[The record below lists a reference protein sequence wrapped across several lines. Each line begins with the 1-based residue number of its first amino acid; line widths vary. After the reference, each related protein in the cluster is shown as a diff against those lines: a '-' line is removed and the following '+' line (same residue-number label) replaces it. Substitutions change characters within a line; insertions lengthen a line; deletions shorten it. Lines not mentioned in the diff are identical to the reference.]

1 MINSNGRK
9 TIALVIENFFTDFA
23 EEFIQNV
30 VSGIRQR
37 RDLDL
42 VLIAGIYDGTKDMD
56 DRHHAYRMIYNSIYQ
71 LESKCRFDG
80 ILVCLGSMCN
90 VDRDYLLKRFD
101 SKIYGVPMIFS
112 ISDVEDRITVNYDNT
127 QGITEALNAL
137 INVHGFTRFCMLG
150 GRPDNVDSRK
160 RRDIYTRVLNENG
173 IEFTED
179 QYEATYMSV
188 NCKNEALAL
197 LDRNPDVEA
206 IFCVNDSVAV
216 GLYEA
221 MEERRLVPGKDI
233 MVFGFDNTNMA
244 GRMIPT
250 LTSIG
255 ADNITLGRR
264 SLELLVDMMNGEDV
278 QPTLIPTRLYGRESF
293 PYEMYEYNVMELLNV
308 ETDFI
313 YRMFDDC
320 FYRYRY
326 EHISRESVNL
336 KRLFMEFISKI
347 LMAVKQRYMSMEDY
361 NEAKE
366 LIDIFF
372 ENGALRFSDA
382 GKLLRSIDRLQ
393 NSVNNSLKSGSSGN
407 NAYIDHLFTHMRDA
421 AIMSLAE
428 DNIRFNDHIVETRQ
442 TLSDYMVDITN
453 FFDDD
458 TSDSF
463 SNMIM
468 HFDKLGLPNAALF
481 LFDEPAIFSE
491 EKEDLFPDN
500 IYLHCLTKEG
510 ELYVL
515 PKERQSGRT
524 SDMFRRSELPPKCRE
539 CAAFPIF
546 YRKKIY
552 GFLVSE
558 LTKDIATTGE
568 FIANQL
574 GRLFYTAIES
584 DT

>member
-1 MINSNGRK
+1 
-9 TIALVIENFFTDFA
+9 
-23 EEFIQNV
+23 
-30 VSGIRQR
+30 
-37 RDLDL
+37 
-42 VLIAGIYDGTKDMD
+42 
-56 DRHHAYRMIYNSIYQ
+56 
-71 LESKCRFDG
+71 
-80 ILVCLGSMCN
+80 
-90 VDRDYLLKRFD
+90 
-101 SKIYGVPMIFS
+101 
-112 ISDVEDRITVNYDNT
+112 
-127 QGITEALNAL
+127 
-137 INVHGFTRFCMLG
+137 
-150 GRPDNVDSRK
+150 
-160 RRDIYTRVLNENG
+160 
-173 IEFTED
+173 
-179 QYEATYMSV
+179 MSV
-188 NCKNEALAL
+188 NCKSEALAL
-197 LDRNPDVEA
+197 LDRNPDVQS
-206 IFCVNDSVAV
+206 IFCVNDSVAI

-233 MVFGFDNTNMA
+233 MVFGFDNTKMA

-278 QPTLIPTRLYGRESF
+278 QPTLIPTRLYGRASF
-293 PYEMYEYNVMELLNV
+293 PYEMYEYNVMEMFNV
-308 ETDFI
+308 ESDFI

-347 LMAVKQRYMSMEDY
+347 LLAVKQRYMSVEDY
-361 NEAKE
+361 NESRE

-372 ENGALRFSDA
+372 ENGALKFTDA

-393 NSVNNSLKSGSSGN
+393 TSVNSSLRSGG
-407 NAYIDHLFTHMRDA
+407 NAYIDRLFTHMRDA

-428 DNIRFNDHIVETRQ
+428 DSIRFNDHIVETRQ

-453 FFDDD
+453 FFGDE

-463 SNMIM
+463 NSMIM

-481 LFDEPAIFSE
+481 LFEEPVIFNE
-491 EKEDLFPDN
+491 VNEDLFPDY

-524 SDMFRRSELPPKCRE
+524 IDMFRRADLPPKCRE
-539 CAAFPIF
+539 CTTFPIF
-546 YRKKIY
+546 YRRRIY

-568 FIANQL
+568 FISNQL
-574 GRLFYTAIES
+574 GRLFYTAIDS
-584 DT
+584 DE

>member
-1 MINSNGRK
+1 MISGNGKK
-9 TIALVIENFFTDFA
+9 TIGLVIENFFTDFA

-30 VSGIRQR
+30 VSGVRQR
-37 RDLDL
+37 KDLNL

-56 DRHHAYRMIYNSIYQ
+56 DKHHAYRVIYNSIYQ
-71 LESKCRFDG
+71 LEHKCHFDG

-90 VDRDYLLKRFD
+90 VDRQLLLERFD

-112 ISDVEDRITVNYDNT
+112 ISEVEDRVTVNYDNT
-127 QGITEALNAL
+127 KGIKEALDCL
-137 INVHGFTRFCMLG
+137 INVNGFTRFCMLG
-150 GRPDNVDSRK
+150 GRTDNVDARR
-160 RRDIYTRVLNENG
+160 RRDIYSRILDENG

-179 QYEATYMSV
+179 QYQATDMSV
-188 NCKNEALAL
+188 NCKDEAEAL
-197 LDRNPDVEA
+197 LDRNPDVQA

-233 MVFGFDNTNMA
+233 MVFGFDNTKMA

-255 ADNITLGRR
+255 ADNITLGKK
-264 SLELLVDMMNGEDV
+264 SLELLLDMMNGENV
-278 QPTLIPTRLYGRESF
+278 EPTLIPTRLYGRESF
-293 PYEMYEYNVMELLNV
+293 PYEMYEYNVMEMLNV
-308 ETDFI
+308 DTSFI

-336 KRLFMEFISKI
+336 KRLFMAFISKI
-347 LMAVKQRYMSMEDY
+347 LMALKQRYMSVEDY
-361 NEAKE
+361 HEAKE

-372 ENGALRFSDA
+372 ENGAMAYTDA
-382 GKLLRSIDRLQ
+382 AKLLKSIDRLQ
-393 NSVNNSLKSGSSGN
+393 NSVNGTQKSTGMN
-407 NAYIDHLFTHMRDA
+407 IYIERLFNHMRDA
-421 AIMSLAE
+421 AILAQAE
-428 DNIRFNDHIVETRQ
+428 NSIRFNDHIMETRQ
-442 TLSDYMVDITN
+442 KMTDYMVDITD
-453 FFDDD
+453 FFEE
-458 TSDSF
+458 DSSVSF
-463 SNMIM
+463 DSMIA

-481 LFDEPAIFSE
+481 LFDKPVLFDE
-491 EKEDLFPDN
+491 ENEDLFPN
-500 IYLHCLTKEG
+500 TIYLHCLTKDG

-515 PKERQSGRT
+515 PKERQSGQT
-524 SDMFRRSELPPKCRE
+524 TEMFRRTELPPKCRE
-539 CAAFPIF
+539 CTAFPLF
-546 YRKKIY
+546 HKRNIY

-574 GRLFYTAIES
+574 GRLFYTAVQ
-584 DT
+584 